1 MGEKAPIRFLNCS
14 NSPKGWIVQR
24 LPWERQIELNGVV
37 ADTALHDLPG
47 TEPQHF
53 DFGSLERSKRKNDIG
68 GFNLGKVAHGSLSQ
82 FLEVEVMRVSTRP
95 HSREAD
101 FFGGA

>member
-1 MGEKAPIRFLNCS
+1 M
-14 NSPKGWIVQR
+14 
-24 LPWERQIELNGVV
+24 NGVV